1 MSILL
6 GTEFQFCKMKEFW
19 MYLMPLTCIFKKGFN
34 GKFCVTCILP
44 QLKKQ
49 PRSPSAKGA
58 VGHLFSSMII
68 SLAQLCSSIK
78 EAQPRGGHQELGPGR
93 VGDRDDSHEDSN
105 SGL

>member
-1 MSILL
+1 MQK
-6 GTEFQFCKMKEFW
+6 G
-19 MYLMPLTCIFKKGFN
+19 PL
-34 GKFCVTCILP
+34 
-44 QLKKQ
+44 
-49 PRSPSAKGA
+49 
-58 VGHLFSSMII
+58 GHLFSSMII